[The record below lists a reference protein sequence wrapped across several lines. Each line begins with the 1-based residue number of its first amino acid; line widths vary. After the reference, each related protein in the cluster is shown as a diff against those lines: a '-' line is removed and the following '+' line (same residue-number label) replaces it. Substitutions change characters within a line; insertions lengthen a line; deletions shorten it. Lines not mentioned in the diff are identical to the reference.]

1 MCSEVPPM
9 ERLSKRSSSMA
20 RGSYLRMRGPERE
33 LSKHVSTILKAGNN
47 RKKAIFCPI

>member
-1 MCSEVPPM
+1 M

-20 RGSYLRMRGPERE
+20 RGSYLRMRGPEME

-47 RKKAIFCPI
+47 RKKSISCPI

>member
-1 MCSEVPPM
+1 MK
-9 ERLSKRSSSMA
+9 RQSKRSSSMA

-47 RKKAIFCPI
+47 RKAIFRPFKEISTP